1 MNLKQFRLYAAA
13 IALTG
18 AVIAPPAVADRK
30 TTNTI
35 IGVGIGAL
43 AGALLSNG
51 DPWAALGGA
60 AAGGFV
66 GNVATRDHHHDDR
79 DYRSTHWERGNDR
92 QWNDARR
99 W

>member
-1 MNLKQFRLYAAA
+1 MKLMKFGMYATAA
-13 IALTG
+13 VLVCST
-18 AVIAPPAVADRK
+18 AVTPVFADRK

-35 IGVGIGAL
+35 IGVGVGAL

-66 GNVATRDHHHDDR
+66 GNVATHDHNHGER
-79 DYRSTHWERGNDR
+79 DYRDTRWEHNNAR
-92 QWNDARR
+92 QWNDSRR